1 MSQAEFLDAIRFAVV
16 IVVLLGAFWLAEK
29 ML

>member
-1 MSQAEFLDAIRFAVV
+1 MSQAEFLNSLRCVAIFLV
-16 IVVLLGAFWLAEK
+16 ILGAFWLAEK